1 MKKRSKKSTICI
13 IIILILTALLINYLI
28 SYLKSDVQASNL
40 KKLTNDEFIIAI
52 DAGHGGET
60 SPGCSYENIYEKEI
74 VLDIAKKLESKLKK
88 QKIKVIMT
96 RTSDTDV
103 SLLERCD
110 IANKNNAN
118 LFISIHVN
126 SLDKDT
132 VTNGIETWYNPIKD
146 EKSSIFAN
154 YVQQEVIS
162 STNAKNLGTKSSEE
176 LVVIRETNMPSCLLE
191 IGFITNKQERNNMTK
206 SAYQDKIVDGI
217 IKGIENYLN
226 TTNT

>member
-13 IIILILTALLINYLI
+13 IIILIIIALLINYLI
-28 SYLKSDVQASNL
+28 SYLKSDVKASNL
-40 KKLTNDEFIIAI
+40 KKLTNDEFVIVI

-60 SPGCSYENIYEKEI
+60 SPGCSYENVYEKEI

-88 QKIKVIMT
+88 QKIKVVMT
-96 RTSDTDV
+96 RNSDTDV
-103 SLLERCD
+103 SLIERCN
-110 IANKNNAN
+110 IANQNHAN

-132 VTNGIETWYNPIKD
+132 VTNGIETWYNPVKD
-146 EKSSIFAN
+146 DKSSVFAN
-154 YVQQEVIS
+154 CIQQEVIA

-191 IGFITNKQERNNMTK
+191 IGFITNKQERNNMIK
-206 SAYQDKIVDGI
+206 SSYQDKIVDGI

-226 TTNT
+226 DT

>member
-13 IIILILTALLINYLI
+13 IIILIIIALLINYLI
-28 SYLKSDVQASNL
+28 SYLKSDVKASNL
-40 KKLTNDEFIIAI
+40 KKLTNDEFVIVI

-60 SPGCSYENIYEKEI
+60 SPGCSYENVYEKEI

-88 QKIKVIMT
+88 QKIKVVMT
-96 RTSDTDV
+96 RNSDTDV
-103 SLLERCD
+103 SLIERCN
-110 IANKNNAN
+110 IANQNHAN

-132 VTNGIETWYNPIKD
+132 VTNGIETWYNPVKD
-146 EKSSIFAN
+146 DKSSVFAN
-154 YVQQEVIS
+154 CIQQEVIA

-191 IGFITNKQERNNMTK
+191 IGFITNKQERNNMIK
-206 SAYQDKIVDGI
+206 SSYQDKIVDGI

-226 TTNT
+226 NT